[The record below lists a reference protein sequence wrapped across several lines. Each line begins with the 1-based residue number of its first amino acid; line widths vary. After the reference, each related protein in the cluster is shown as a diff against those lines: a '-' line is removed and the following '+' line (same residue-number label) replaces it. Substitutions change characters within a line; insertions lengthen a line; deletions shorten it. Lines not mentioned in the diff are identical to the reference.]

1 MKNVLKVFVA
11 LAAATGL
18 MMAACATNPLAEP
31 QIIVTMAGEV
41 FSLDPDNPDAAQTVA
56 TIAIRHPVAIKDW
69 VIQVQPIRAGGGDGQ
84 SGQGGQGAQAGQQR
98 ERPAGEQRER
108 PAGQGAQAGGQA
120 AAGQEGQPQQPRQ
133 SRGPFYEQT
142 GKGTPPKEFKWNG
155 KSTRPPRREGAPVEM
170 VQSATD
176 YQMILTVNDIFE
188 NTATYEGVISVDV
201 LVRREG
207 DGHYRIIVPSI
218 IFPPNSGDFRLLG
231 ERDARANARI
241 LRLIG
246 NALNKFSDY
255 KVKVEGHSNPTTP
268 PDTPARATEERTEL
282 KPLSEARA
290 KAVVDYLVE
299 NDNIDRAR
307 LSFVG
312 IGGERTVAAYD
323 DPDENTRNRRVEFIL
338 EK

>member
-1 MKNVLKVFVA
+1 MRNLLKIAA

-18 MMAACATNPLAEP
+18 VMAACATNPFTQPE
-31 QIIVTMAGEV
+31 ITVTMAGDV
-41 FSLDPDNPDAAQTVA
+41 FSLDPDNPDAAQPVA
-56 TIAIRHPVAIKDW
+56 NIAIKHPVKIKDW
-69 VIQVQPIRAGGGDGQ
+69 VIQVQPIRAGG
-84 SGQGGQGAQAGQQR
+84 QGGQGGQQR
-98 ERPAGEQRER
+98 ERPAGQGGQAGEQRER
-108 PAGQGAQAGGQA
+108 PAGQDGQ
-120 AAGQEGQPQQPRQ
+120 QQPRQ

-176 YQMILTVNDIFE
+176 YQMILTVNDIFD
-188 NTATYEGVISVDV
+188 NTATYEGTISVDV

-207 DGHYRIIVPSI
+207 DSHYRIIVPSI
-218 IFPPNSGDFRLLG
+218 VFPPNAADLSLVTEEAAVRS
-231 ERDARANARI
+231 NQRI

-246 NALNKFSDY
+246 NALNKFPTY
-255 KVKVEGHSNPTTP
+255 KVTVEGHSNPTTA
-268 PDTPARATEERTEL
+268 PDTPARTTEETREL

-290 KAVVDYLVE
+290 KAVVDYLVA
-299 NDNIDRAR
+299 NDNVDRAR
-307 LSFVG
+307 LTFVG